1 MRLTWL
7 GHACFLLESEGYRV
21 VIDPY
26 TDVPGCGELHLEA
39 DAVLCSHHH
48 FDHDYTTAV
57 TLRQG
62 RENPFT
68 VTTVD
73 TFHDDKA
80 GALRGENTVHILRAE
95 DLTVVHLGD
104 LGHLPD
110 AAAVRR
116 LRNCDVLL
124 IPVGG
129 TYTLDADGAAEV
141 VEQLQPRAVIPM
153 HYRGDGFGFD
163 DITTVDPFLSHF
175 PQEQITFLPTN
186 TLELTADQPSGVIV
200 PAFDV

>member
-26 TDVPGCGELHLEA
+26 IDVPGCGELRLEA

-48 FDHDYTTAV
+48 FDHDYTDAV

-62 RENPFT
+62 RANPFT
-68 VTTVD
+68 VTTVN
-73 TFHDDKA
+73 TFHDEKC

-95 DLTVVHLGD
+95 GLTVVHLGD
-104 LGHLPD
+104 LGHRLD
-110 AAAVRR
+110 KSAVRN
-116 LRNCDVLL
+116 LRTCDVLL

-129 TYTLDADGAAEV
+129 TYTLDAAGAAETV
-141 VEQLQPRAVIPM
+141 RLLQPRAVIPM

-163 DITTVDPFLSHF
+163 DITTVEPFLAHF
-175 PQEQITFLPTN
+175 PKEQITFLRGN
-186 TLELTADQPSGVIV
+186 TLELTAQQPDGVIV
-200 PAFDV
+200 PAFIA

>member
-26 TDVPGCGELHLEA
+26 TDVPGCGELRLEA

-48 FDHDYTTAV
+48 FDHDYTAAV

-62 RENPFT
+62 RTNPFT
-68 VTTVD
+68 VTTVN
-73 TFHDDKA
+73 TFHDEKC
-80 GALRGENTVHILRAE
+80 GALRGENTVHVLRAE
-95 DLTVVHLGD
+95 GLTVVHLGD
-104 LGHLPD
+104 LGHRLD
-110 AAAVRR
+110 KSAVRN
-116 LRNCDVLL
+116 LRTCDVLL

-129 TYTLDADGAAEV
+129 TYTLDAAGAAETV
-141 VEQLQPRAVIPM
+141 KLLQPRAVIPM

-163 DITTVDPFLSHF
+163 DITTVEPFLAHF
-175 PQEQITFLPTN
+175 PKEQITFLCEN
-186 TLELTADQPSGVIV
+186 TLELTVDQSGGVIV
-200 PAFDV
+200 PAFIA

>member
-26 TDVPGCGELHLEA
+26 TDVPGCGELRLDA

-48 FDHDYTTAV
+48 FDHDYTAAV

-62 RENPFT
+62 RANPFT
-68 VTTVD
+68 VTTVN
-73 TFHDDKA
+73 TFHDEKC

-95 DLTVVHLGD
+95 GLTVVHLGD
-104 LGHLPD
+104 LGHRLD
-110 AAAVRR
+110 KSAVRN
-116 LRNCDVLL
+116 LRTCDVLL

-129 TYTLDADGAAEV
+129 TYTLDAAGAAETV
-141 VEQLQPRAVIPM
+141 RLLQPRAVIPM

-163 DITTVDPFLSHF
+163 DITTVEPFLAHF
-175 PQEQITFLPTN
+175 PKEQITFLRGN
-186 TLELTADQPSGVIV
+186 TLELTADQSGGVIV
-200 PAFDV
+200 PAFIA

>member
-7 GHACFLLESEGYRV
+7 GHACFTLESDGYKV

-26 TDVPGCGELHLEA
+26 TDVPGCGALQVEA

-48 FDHDYTTAV
+48 FDHGYTEAV

-68 VTTVD
+68 VTAID
-73 TFHDDKA
+73 TFHDEKG
-80 GALRGENTVHILRAE
+80 GALRGENKVHILQAE
-95 DLTVVHLGD
+95 GLTAVHLGD
-104 LGHLPD
+104 LGHRLD
-110 AAAVRR
+110 ASAVRR
-116 LRNCDVLL
+116 LRGCDVLM

-129 TYTLDADGAAEV
+129 TYTLTGDQAAEV
-141 VEQLQPRAVIPM
+141 ALQLQPRAVIPM

-163 DITTVDPFLSHF
+163 DISTLEPFLSHF
-175 PQEQITFLPTN
+175 DGKQITFLRGN
-186 TLELTADQPSGVIV
+186 TLELTAQQPCGVIV
-200 PAFDV
+200 PAFAE